1 MGHPISIADRAER
14 LGIDVADFAELRA
27 VSIKLGK
34 PNAGSIQ
41 EAAPNAKLFDL
52 KQTARK
58 LGISEDQVRG
68 FVKAGELRFINLGLG
83 KKRPRMR
90 FTQTDLDDFIER
102 RGQRIVQ
109 CLSIDRRSHLTG
121 SMTSRPGATGF
132 TARRNAQLAKTP
144 KSLKQ

>member
-1 MGHPISIADRAER
+1 MGHAMTIADRAQR
-14 LGIDVADFAELRA
+14 LGISVEDFGELRA

-52 KQTARK
+52 KQAARK

-90 FTQTDLDDFIER
+90 FTQTDLDNFVER

-109 CLSIDRRSHLTG
+109 CLSIDRRSHRTG